1 MVKENIMDKTFILVG
16 RVFAYVTSA
25 IYFLTIFLIPLG
37 VLNIVAGNKLGK
49 AAEGELTTEE
59 VQGWAIYLIFT
70 TVIGGIFALLGIND
84 ATIAIQS
91 NKVSV
96 EDQLRELKKLF
107 DDGLIT
113 EQEHEERREKIIS
126 KL

>member
-1 MVKENIMDKTFILVG
+1 M
-16 RVFAYVTSA
+16 
-25 IYFLTIFLIPLG
+25 
-37 VLNIVAGNKLGK
+37 
-49 AAEGELTTEE
+49 
-59 VQGWAIYLIFT
+59 QGWAIYLIFT